1 MAWHRKSLGEIVA
14 MLHAEFGE
22 HHYDRIDLMVKEA
35 QKERAIRYFS
45 DPSLTKFGEWPVT
58 GRESIDGV
66 KIYVGDVGWGMVR
79 ASGTEHMLR
88 LYSETN
94 NPETTKRVLAEISR
108 TVQSL

>member
-1 MAWHRKSLGEIVA
+1 
-14 MLHAEFGE
+14 
-22 HHYDRIDLMVKEA
+22 MVKEA
-35 QKERAIRYFS
+35 QKEKAIRYFS

-58 GRESIDGV
+58 RRENIDGV

-79 ASGTEHMLR
+79 ASGTELMLR

-94 NPETTKRVLAEISR
+94 NPDTTRRVLESISR